1 MVDASNMV
9 IVSKMMIK
17 ITITITQIS
26 SIIMTTTMT
35 YIYIYSQ
42 AQLEHFVKNLQYLRE
57 AHKNLSDC
65 GKDTA
70 VL

>member
-1 MVDASNMV
+1 
-9 IVSKMMIK
+9 
-17 ITITITQIS
+17 
-26 SIIMTTTMT
+26 MT
-35 YIYIYSQ
+35 YIYIYTQ